1 MKERTMD
8 TIGTEQSRAD
18 QVGPDQV
25 SPDQVSSEQQHR
37 EEPGA
42 FDIVLAPGESGGMH
56 VRGA

>member
-1 MKERTMD
+1 MD